1 MINNI
6 KKKMKKNSNIESST
20 LFLKNY
26 KKSRA
31 NTHFY
36 ESSKERK
43 TSKDKKKKK
52 EKILN
57 FSRKKIQTFNSE
69 KMQKLN
75 LRSIR
80 IPRIPPKSLRPLMY
94 FKDSKKKRFL
104 SKKLDKK
111 KNDIERKTL
120 DEKCNLEKTDIKTK
134 NHMKYIKKIVLT
146 KPIKQFSFQK
156 KDENFNLEN
165 NEIKEKIKIKSKSK
179 FTKFFKNLKNTKPVN
194 KRIPSKLDRSISFV
208 KKNTKSTS
216 ITKHHRLSNFKD
228 QKKSLLK
235 FCRKNE
241 KVSFTENKRSLSKKL
256 LKKKKESN
264 YTLNLNKLIL
274 LDNLFNSI
282 VFWEFEN
289 PPDFEI
295 LRNYLSFNYSFILND
310 LNNLFTNSDIRQ
322 NLRKYYLKEV
332 LIFTYTLVFLIL
344 IIKKNI
350 FVKNYTNRG
359 SDEDQEY
366 CEKYLE
372 NLNKDICE
380 LLVFIIN
387 HLHIV
392 FVLRAEIFL
401 DRAATF
407 YKKDK
412 TFKKIRILL
421 SKRKLSYN
429 IYINSKKH
437 YKEHIKK
444 MNNYLN
450 LAEEALNEIFDL
462 SSSFTNLANFFAKN
476 INKIKNRKSKEIK
489 LKEYNKF
496 LEFFSITLGK
506 NGIQKFENENL
517 EYLFEK
523 KIIKTEME
531 EIISQTPNPTIP
543 YLSYPKPSNKKLTL
557 VLDLDETLIH
567 FPDEKM
573 DNFEE
578 EINISLKIRPFASDL
593 LEKLHE
599 HYELIIYT
607 AANQDYADMIID
619 KFDKKKLISHRLY
632 RQHLTLYKDR
642 LIKDLSKLGRDLNQ
656 IIILDDTPENFI
668 LQKRNGIYLKPWRGE
683 ESDKCLLWISSVFLN
698 FVVLEWT
705 DIRDVLEEFKQMLSS
720 I

>member
-1 MINNI
+1 
-6 KKKMKKNSNIESST
+6 MKKNPKTESST
-20 LFLKNY
+20 LFLKHY

-31 NTHFY
+31 NTHFF

-43 TSKDKKKKK
+43 TSKDKKRKK
-52 EKILN
+52 EKKIN
-57 FSRKKIQTFNSE
+57 FSRKKIKTFNSE
-69 KMQKLN
+69 KMRKLN
-75 LRSIR
+75 LRSLR
-80 IPRIPPKSLRPLMY
+80 VPKIPPKSLRPLMY
-94 FKDSKKKRFL
+94 FKDTKKKRIH

-111 KNDIERKTL
+111 KNNRERKTL
-120 DEKCNLEKTDIKTK
+120 DSKNNLEKTEIKTK
-134 NHMKYIKKIVLT
+134 NHMKYLKKIVLR

-156 KDENFNLEN
+156 RDEESILIKNELKD
-165 NEIKEKIKIKSKSK
+165 KIKIKSKSK
-179 FTKFFKNLKNTKPVN
+179 FTKFFKNFKSTKPKN
-194 KRIPSKLDRSISFV
+194 KRRKVTNIDRSISFI
-208 KKNTKSTS
+208 KKNTKSAS
-216 ITKHHRLSNFKD
+216 IKKYQRFSNMKD
-228 QKKSLLK
+228 SKKSLLK

-241 KVSFTENKRSLSKKL
+241 KISFTENKRSLSKKL
-256 LKKKKESN
+256 LKKKKETN

-295 LRNYLSFNYSFILND
+295 LRNYLVFNNSFILND
-310 LNNLFTNSDIRQ
+310 LNNLFTHSEIRQ

-332 LIFTYTLVFLIL
+332 LIFTYTIIFLIL

-350 FVKNYTNRG
+350 FVKNYTSRG
-359 SDEDQEY
+359 SEEDKEY

-444 MNNYLN
+444 MDNYLN

-462 SSSFTNLANFFAKN
+462 SSSFTNLAEFFAKN
-476 INKIKNRKSKEIK
+476 INQIKHRKNKAIK

-496 LEFFSITLGK
+496 LEFFSISIGK
-506 NGIQKFENENL
+506 QGIEIFDKDNM
-517 EYLFEK
+517 EYLFEE
-523 KIIKTEME
+523 KIIKSEIE
-531 EIISQTPNPTIP
+531 ENHTPNPAIP
-543 YLSYPKPSNKKLTL
+543 YLSFPKPSEKKLTL

-567 FPDEKM
+567 FPDDKM

-578 EINISLKIRPFASDL
+578 EINYSLKIRPFASEL
-593 LEKLHE
+593 LEKLHP

-632 RQHLTLYKDR
+632 RQHLTLHNDR
-642 LIKDLSKLGRDLNQ
+642 LIKDLSKLGRDLDK

-683 ESDKCLLWISSVFLN
+683 KSDKCLLWISSVFLN
-698 FVVLEWT
+698 FVVLDCK